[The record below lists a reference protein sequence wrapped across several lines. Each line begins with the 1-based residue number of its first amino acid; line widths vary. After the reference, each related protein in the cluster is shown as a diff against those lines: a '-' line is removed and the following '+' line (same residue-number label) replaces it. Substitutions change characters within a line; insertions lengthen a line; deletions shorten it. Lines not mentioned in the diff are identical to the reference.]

1 MISKANLGHTSTPS
15 GGAGVTSPAKKS
27 QRRAE
32 KRILMWMALPA
43 FAVYA
48 SLYLYPALT
57 NLLYAT
63 QRWDGIT
70 KPEFTGFRNLTY
82 LLTQDDLFR
91 KALGNNL
98 RFMLVVVIFQT
109 AFALMYATFLLK
121 NSKTNIFLRIV
132 FFFPTIL
139 SSVSVGIIWT
149 FLYDPNYGSITAFL
163 KSIGMGS
170 HAPLWLGNE
179 KITLYSIALTQ
190 VWFHTGQMIVIY
202 VAGLQQIPKE
212 LYEAADVDGAT
223 RWQQFKGVT
232 WPMALPTTAVVVAYT
247 TIQTFRAFDLIFA
260 MTGGGPNYASEI
272 LVTQIYN
279 TAFISQKFGYASAQ
293 SIVLVALVLF
303 ITWLQR
309 KTLRLKDGTK

>member
-1 MISKANLGHTSTPS
+1 MPKAINNNTDTLV
-15 GGAGVTSPAKKS
+15 GGVSVVARPKKAAKKF
-27 QRRAE
+27 E
-32 KRILMWMALPA
+32 KKTLLWMALPA
-43 FAVYA
+43 FLIY
-48 SLYLYPALT
+48 SFLYLYPALS

-63 QRWDGIT
+63 QKWDGIT
-70 KPEFTGFRNLTY
+70 APEFTGFRNMQF

-98 RFMLVVVIFQT
+98 RFMLVVVILQT
-109 AFALMYATFLLK
+109 GFSLLFATFLLK
-121 NSKTNIFLRIV
+121 NSKTNIVLRIIY
-132 FFFPTIL
+132 FFPTIL

-149 FLYDPNYGSITAFL
+149 FLYDPNYGSINAVIKAVGL
-163 KSIGMGS
+163 GEY
-170 HAPLWLGNE
+170 APLWLGDE
-179 KITLYSIALTQ
+179 KLSLYSIALTQ

-212 LYEAADVDGAT
+212 LYEAAEMDGAS

-260 MTGGGPNYASEI
+260 MTGGGPLYSSEI
-272 LVTQIYN
+272 LVTLIYN
-279 TAFISQKFGYASAQ
+279 TAFVSQKFGYASAQ
-293 SIVLVALVLF
+293 SIVLVVLVLF

-309 KTLRLKDGTK
+309 KTLRLKDGAQ

>member
-1 MISKANLGHTSTPS
+1 MPNAINNNTDTLTRGVSVVARSRKV
-15 GGAGVTSPAKKS
+15 AGKFEKKV
-27 QRRAE
+27 
-32 KRILMWMALPA
+32 LLWMALPA
-43 FAVYA
+43 FLIYA
-48 SLYLYPALT
+48 FLYLYPALS

-63 QRWDGIT
+63 QKWDGIT
-70 KPEFTGFRNLTY
+70 TPEFTGLRNMQF

-98 RFMLVVVIFQT
+98 RFMLVVVILQT
-109 AFALMYATFLLK
+109 GFSLLFATFLLK
-121 NSKTNIFLRIV
+121 NSKTNIALRVLYFL
-132 FFFPTIL
+132 PTIL

-149 FLYDPNYGSITAFL
+149 FLYDPNYGSINAVI
-163 KSIGMGS
+163 KAIGLGEY
-170 HAPLWLGNE
+170 APLWLGDE
-179 KITLYSIALTQ
+179 KLSLYSIALTQ

-212 LYEAADVDGAT
+212 LYEAAEMDGAS

-260 MTGGGPNYASEI
+260 MTGGGPLYSSEI
-272 LVTQIYN
+272 LVTLIYN

-293 SIVLVALVLF
+293 SIVLVVLVLF

-309 KTLRLKDGTK
+309 KTLRLKDGAK

>member
-1 MISKANLGHTSTPS
+1 MPKAINNNTDTLVE
-15 GGAGVTSPAKKS
+15 GVSVVARPKKSAKKF
-27 QRRAE
+27 E
-32 KRILMWMALPA
+32 KKTLLWMALPA
-43 FAVYA
+43 FLIYA
-48 SLYLYPALT
+48 FLYLYPALS

-63 QRWDGIT
+63 QKWDGIT
-70 KPEFTGFRNLTY
+70 TPEFTGFRNMQF

-98 RFMLVVVIFQT
+98 RFMFVVVILQT
-109 AFALMYATFLLK
+109 GFSLLFATFLLK
-121 NSKTNIFLRIV
+121 NSKTNIALRIIY
-132 FFFPTIL
+132 FFPTIL

-149 FLYDPNYGSITAFL
+149 FLYDPNYGSINAVIKAVGLGEF
-163 KSIGMGS
+163 
-170 HAPLWLGNE
+170 APLWLGDE
-179 KITLYSIALTQ
+179 KLSLYSIALTQ

-212 LYEAADVDGAT
+212 LYEAAEMDGAS

-260 MTGGGPNYASEI
+260 MTGGGPLYSSEI
-272 LVTQIYN
+272 LVTLIYN
-279 TAFISQKFGYASAQ
+279 TAFVSQKFGYASAQ
-293 SIVLVALVLF
+293 SIVLVVLVLF

-309 KTLRLKDGTK
+309 KTLRLKDGAQ

>member
-1 MISKANLGHTSTPS
+1 MPNAINNNTDTLTRGVSVVARSRKV
-15 GGAGVTSPAKKS
+15 AGKFEKKV
-27 QRRAE
+27 
-32 KRILMWMALPA
+32 LLWMALPA
-43 FAVYA
+43 FLIYA
-48 SLYLYPALT
+48 FLYLYPALS

-63 QRWDGIT
+63 QKWDGIT
-70 KPEFTGFRNLTY
+70 TPEFTGLRNMQF

-98 RFMLVVVIFQT
+98 RFMLVVVILQT
-109 AFALMYATFLLK
+109 GFSLLFATFLLK
-121 NSKTNIFLRIV
+121 NSKTNIALRV
-132 FFFPTIL
+132 LYFFPTIL

-149 FLYDPNYGSITAFL
+149 FLYDPNYGSINAVI
-163 KSIGMGS
+163 KAIGLGEY
-170 HAPLWLGNE
+170 APLWLGDE
-179 KITLYSIALTQ
+179 KLSLYSIALTQ

-212 LYEAADVDGAT
+212 LYEAAEMDGAS

-260 MTGGGPNYASEI
+260 MTGGGPLYSSEI
-272 LVTQIYN
+272 LVTLIYN

-293 SIVLVALVLF
+293 SIVLVVLVLF

-309 KTLRLKDGTK
+309 KTLRLKDGAK

>member
-1 MISKANLGHTSTPS
+1 MPNAINNNTDTLTRGVSVVARPRKV
-15 GGAGVTSPAKKS
+15 AGLFEKKV
-27 QRRAE
+27 
-32 KRILMWMALPA
+32 LLWMALPA
-43 FAVYA
+43 FLIYA
-48 SLYLYPALT
+48 FLYLYPALS

-63 QRWDGIT
+63 QKWDGIT
-70 KPEFTGFRNLTY
+70 TPEFTGLRNMQF

-98 RFMLVVVIFQT
+98 RFMLVVVILQT
-109 AFALMYATFLLK
+109 GFSLLFATFLLK
-121 NSKTNIFLRIV
+121 NSKTNIALRILY
-132 FFFPTIL
+132 FFPTIL

-149 FLYDPNYGSITAFL
+149 FLYDPNYGSINAVI
-163 KSIGMGS
+163 KAIGLGEY
-170 HAPLWLGNE
+170 APLWLGDENLS
-179 KITLYSIALTQ
+179 LYSIALTQ

-212 LYEAADVDGAT
+212 LYEAAEMDGAS

-260 MTGGGPNYASEI
+260 MTGGGPLYSSEI
-272 LVTQIYN
+272 LVTLIYN

-293 SIVLVALVLF
+293 SIVLVVLVLF

-309 KTLRLKDGTK
+309 KTLRLKDGAK

>member
-1 MISKANLGHTSTPS
+1 MPKAINNNTDTLVE
-15 GGAGVTSPAKKS
+15 GVSVVARPKKSAKKF
-27 QRRAE
+27 E
-32 KRILMWMALPA
+32 KKTLLWMALPA
-43 FAVYA
+43 FLIYA
-48 SLYLYPALT
+48 FLYLYPALS

-63 QRWDGIT
+63 QKWDGIT
-70 KPEFTGFRNLTY
+70 TPEFTGFRNMQF

-98 RFMLVVVIFQT
+98 RFMLVVVILQT
-109 AFALMYATFLLK
+109 GFSLLFATFLLK
-121 NSKTNIFLRIV
+121 NSKTNIALRIIY
-132 FFFPTIL
+132 FFPTIL

-149 FLYDPNYGSITAFL
+149 FLYDPNYGSINAVIKAVGLGEF
-163 KSIGMGS
+163 
-170 HAPLWLGNE
+170 APLWLGDE
-179 KITLYSIALTQ
+179 KLSLYSIALTQ

-212 LYEAADVDGAT
+212 LYEAAEMDGAS

-260 MTGGGPNYASEI
+260 MTGGGPLYSSEI
-272 LVTQIYN
+272 LVTLIYN
-279 TAFISQKFGYASAQ
+279 TAFVSKKFGYASAQ
-293 SIVLVALVLF
+293 SIVLVVLVLF

-309 KTLRLKDGTK
+309 KTLRLKDGAQ

>member
-1 MISKANLGHTSTPS
+1 MPKAINNNTDTPV
-15 GGAGVTSPAKKS
+15 GGDSVVARPKKAAKKF
-27 QRRAE
+27 E
-32 KRILMWMALPA
+32 KKTLLWMALPA
-43 FAVYA
+43 FLIYA
-48 SLYLYPALT
+48 FLYLYPALS

-63 QRWDGIT
+63 QKWDGIT
-70 KPEFTGFRNLTY
+70 TPEFTGFRNMQF

-98 RFMLVVVIFQT
+98 RFMLVVVILQT
-109 AFALMYATFLLK
+109 GFSLLFATFLLK
-121 NSKTNIFLRIV
+121 NSKTNIALRIIY
-132 FFFPTIL
+132 FFPTIL

-149 FLYDPNYGSITAFL
+149 FLYDPNYGSINAVIKAVGLGEF
-163 KSIGMGS
+163 
-170 HAPLWLGNE
+170 APLWLGDE
-179 KITLYSIALTQ
+179 KLSLYSIALTQ

-212 LYEAADVDGAT
+212 LYEAAEMDGAS

-260 MTGGGPNYASEI
+260 MTGGGPLYSSEI
-272 LVTQIYN
+272 LVTLIYN
-279 TAFISQKFGYASAQ
+279 TAFVSQKFGYASAQ
-293 SIVLVALVLF
+293 SIVLVVLVLF

-309 KTLRLKDGTK
+309 KTLRLKDGAQ

>member
-1 MISKANLGHTSTPS
+1 MSQAINNNTGTPH
-15 GGAGVTSPAKKS
+15 GGVSVVARRKKTAGKFEKK
-27 QRRAE
+27 
-32 KRILMWMALPA
+32 ILLWMALPA
-43 FAVYA
+43 FLIYA
-48 SLYLYPALT
+48 FLYLYPALS

-63 QRWDGIT
+63 QKWDGIT
-70 KPEFTGFRNLTY
+70 TPEFTGFRNMQF

-98 RFMLVVVIFQT
+98 RFMFVVVILQT
-109 AFALMYATFLLK
+109 GFSLLFATFLLK
-121 NSKTNIFLRIV
+121 NSKTNIVLRIIY
-132 FFFPTIL
+132 FFPTIL

-149 FLYDPNYGSITAFL
+149 FLYDPNYGSINAVIKAVGL
-163 KSIGMGS
+163 GEY
-170 HAPLWLGNE
+170 APLWLGDENLS
-179 KITLYSIALTQ
+179 LYSIALTQ

-212 LYEAADVDGAT
+212 LYEAAEMDGAS

-260 MTGGGPNYASEI
+260 MTGGGPLYSSEI
-272 LVTQIYN
+272 LVTLIYN
-279 TAFISQKFGYASAQ
+279 TAFVSQKFGYASAQ
-293 SIVLVALVLF
+293 SIILVILVLF

-309 KTLRLKDGTK
+309 RTLRLKDGAK